1 MPIILITGYPCSGKT
16 TRAKEIMAAFQSKAP
31 DRKVHL
37 VSDEMLDI
45 DKSVYRDAKQEKIAR
60 ASVMSAIKR
69 YLSREDIVVV
79 DGLNYIKGFR
89 YQIFCEAKAEQTTF
103 AVVHVGTPKDL
114 CRLWNEG
121 VQNNPWPDDLLDA
134 LVFRYEEPNG
144 MNRWDSPLYT
154 VPYSDPE
161 ITVYEG
167 IFPALFES
175 IVHAK
180 AKPPNFAT
188 ILKPAVSADYIYE
201 LDHQTQDVVKTLLSR
216 QQEGGVGQI
225 VVISEDCAVHLP
237 IENVATAQLQRLRR
251 NFVALNK
258 VRQID
263 CGRIRGAF
271 AEFLNRSFGTVDT

>member
-1 MPIILITGYPCSGKT
+1 MPIILITGYPCSGKS
-16 TRAKEIMAAFQSKAP
+16 TRANEIVAAFKAKAP

-37 VSDEMLDI
+37 VSDEMLEI

-60 ASVMSAIKR
+60 ANVMSAIKR
-69 YLSREDIVVV
+69 FFSREDIVVV

-103 AVVHVGTPKDL
+103 AVVHVGTPANV
-114 CRLWNEG
+114 CRAWNEA
-121 VQNNPWPDDLLDA
+121 VQKNPWDEDLFDA

-154 VPYSDPE
+154 VPYSDPI
-161 ITVYEG
+161 ITPNED
-167 IFPALFES
+167 IFQSLFDS
-175 IVHAK
+175 IIHAK

-188 ILKPAVSADYIYE
+188 ILKPAVSIDYIYE
-201 LDHQTQDVVKTLLSR
+201 LDKQTQDVVKHILGR
-216 QQEGGVGQI
+216 QQDGGPGQT
-225 VVISEDCAVHLP
+225 VVVADDGTVRLP
-237 IENVATAQLQRLRR
+237 IEIVATAQVQRLRR

-263 CGRIRGAF
+263 CGRIKGAF
-271 AEFLNRSFGTVDT
+271 AEFLNRNFGTA